1 MTFTALCQVE
11 NAMQRVMIVGAP
23 GSGKSTLAGQLGERT
38 GLPVFYMDHIHWLPD
53 WEERPR
59 AEKRQ
64 MALDIIAQD
73 AWIFEGGMSMTYAER
88 LARCDTLIW
97 LDLPVWLRFRRVVWR
112 TIRDHGKRRPDIAE
126 GCYEGFHKE
135 TLPFWKWIFATN
147 KKNRERLRQLVEG
160 AVGKNVHH
168 LRSPRDVSAYL
179 AVVDAK
185 ARDDSKAQR

>member
-1 MTFTALCQVE
+1 
-11 NAMQRVMIVGAP
+11 MQRVMIVGAP
-23 GSGKSTLAGQLGERT
+23 GSGKSTLAGQLGECT
-38 GLPVFYMDHIHWLPD
+38 GLPVYYMDHIHWLPD

-59 AEKRQ
+59 TEKRQ